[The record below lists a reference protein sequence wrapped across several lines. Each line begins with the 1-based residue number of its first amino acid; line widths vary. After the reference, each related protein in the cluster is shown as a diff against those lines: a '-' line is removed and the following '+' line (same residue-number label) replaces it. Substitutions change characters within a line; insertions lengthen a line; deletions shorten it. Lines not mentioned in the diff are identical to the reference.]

1 MLYACMEKDNLKTD
15 VLSIP
20 IEECVSEGM
29 RKEDVFH
36 CITYSENEDKIE
48 DNPIVLKFKILS

>member
-1 MLYACMEKDNLKTD
+1 MHVWN
-15 VLSIP
+15 
-20 IEECVSEGM
+20 
-29 RKEDVFH
+29 